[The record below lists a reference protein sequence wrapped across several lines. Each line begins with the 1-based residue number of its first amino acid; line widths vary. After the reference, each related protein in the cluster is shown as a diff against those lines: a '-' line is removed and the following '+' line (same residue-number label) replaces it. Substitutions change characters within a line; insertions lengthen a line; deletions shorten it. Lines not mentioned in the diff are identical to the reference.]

1 MGRDIEIREA
11 LTETQQHRGIRQ
23 EEPIC
28 GIATHLGEGGITII
42 RVSGLGILPLI
53 DRIFQG
59 KRGSR
64 SLDQVKSHRL
74 LYGWVFSLEGEKL
87 DEVLL
92 LIMRSPNSYT
102 REDVVEIHC
111 HGGLV
116 AGQRILRHLF
126 TLGIRL
132 ADPGEFTKRA
142 FLNGRIDLAQAE
154 AVMELIQAKSELSY
168 QAALR
173 QLEGGLSEQ
182 VNKLKSLLLDLLA
195 RVEASIDFSEEDI
208 DFITPDILAHEVVS
222 IRRELEGLIG
232 SAQDGLLLREGV
244 KTVIAGRANAGKSSL
259 FNRLLR
265 SDRAIVTPLPGT
277 TRDLLEERVIVGGV
291 LLRIIDTA
299 GFRGS
304 TDPTEREGIQRGQ
317 AALENADLAL
327 LVLDGSEPLLPED
340 HYLLQQTAMR
350 RRILVINKVDR
361 GNLGLGGWEPS
372 GSASRSKVVKVSATT
387 GEGIEALHEAVKD
400 EILRGLT
407 LQSESP
413 LLTTVRQREV
423 MQRARVSLDHLLRS
437 IQEGLSW
444 EFLALDLRDAL
455 DALGEITGATVTEDI
470 LQQIFRDFCI
480 GK

>member
-1 MGRDIEIREA
+1 
-11 LTETQQHRGIRQ
+11 
-23 EEPIC
+23 
-28 GIATHLGEGGITII
+28 
-42 RVSGLGILPLI
+42 
-53 DRIFQG
+53 
-59 KRGSR
+59 
-64 SLDQVKSHRL
+64 
-74 LYGWVFSLEGEKL
+74 
-87 DEVLL
+87 
-92 LIMRSPNSYT
+92 
-102 REDVVEIHC
+102 
-111 HGGLV
+111 
-116 AGQRILRHLF
+116 
-126 TLGIRL
+126 
-132 ADPGEFTKRA
+132 
-142 FLNGRIDLAQAE
+142 
-154 AVMELIQAKSELSY
+154 
-168 QAALR
+168 
-173 QLEGGLSEQ
+173 
-182 VNKLKSLLLDLLA
+182 LKSLLLDLLA
-195 RVEASIDFSEEDI
+195 RVEVSIDFSEEDI
-208 DFITPDILAHEVVS
+208 DFITPDILANEVVS

-244 KTVIAGRANAGKSSL
+244 KTVIAGCANVGKSSL

-304 TDPTEREGIQRGQ
+304 TDPIEREGIQRGQ
-317 AALENADLAL
+317 AALENADLVL

-350 RRILVINKVDR
+350 RRILVINKVDLGENR
-361 GNLGLGGWEPS
+361 GLEGWEPS
-372 GSASRSKVVKVSATT
+372 GSASKSKVVKVSATT
-387 GEGIEALHEAVKD
+387 GEGVEALHEAVKD

-444 EFLALDLRDAL
+444 EFLALDLRGTL